1 VARARDKPA
10 NDATKTLKRAE
21 AFPPRPLG
29 VVIRASGGGSRPTE
43 HRLRVGTCILGSGK
57 SADFVITNPSVS
69 REHVE
74 IGVVP
79 EGVSVRDLGSR
90 NGTFYLRQ
98 RVKSITLHLGARI
111 EIGPVEV
118 TLDPDSDDLT
128 GPEIATGSYRG
139 MIGRAAAIRRLF
151 GVLARLEGSL
161 VNVLVTGE
169 SGTGKELVAR
179 ALHDGSSV
187 AAGPFVTV
195 NCGAIPRE
203 LVASELFGHRR
214 GAFTGAVDARKGAF
228 ESADGGTL
236 FLDEIGEL
244 PVDVQPSLLRALESG
259 EIRAVGADR
268 VSNVRV
274 RVVAATNRDLR
285 TEVGAGRFR
294 EDLFYRLAVVEL
306 AMPAL
311 RERIEDIEELANA
324 FATAAGAPALDAQT
338 IAKLHARRWPGNVRE
353 LRNVVQAYI
362 ALGQLPREG
371 PAGGVDSLDDALTR
385 LIDVSRPYADL
396 KDDLTDRFTRLYLEA
411 LMKHTQ
417 NNQSAAARMS
427 GLDRSWLWRLLV
439 KHEVTKG

>member
-151 GVLARLEGSL
+151 
-161 VNVLVTGE
+161 
-169 SGTGKELVAR
+169 
-179 ALHDGSSV
+179 
-187 AAGPFVTV
+187 
-195 NCGAIPRE
+195 
-203 LVASELFGHRR
+203 
-214 GAFTGAVDARKGAF
+214 AVD
-228 ESADGGTL
+228 
-236 FLDEIGEL
+236 
-244 PVDVQPSLLRALESG
+244 
-259 EIRAVGADR
+259 
-268 VSNVRV
+268 
-274 RVVAATNRDLR
+274 VV
-285 TEVGAGRFR
+285 
-294 EDLFYRLAVVEL
+294 
-306 AMPAL
+306 
-311 RERIEDIEELANA
+311 
-324 FATAAGAPALDAQT
+324 
-338 IAKLHARRWPGNVRE
+338 
-353 LRNVVQAYI
+353 
-362 ALGQLPREG
+362 
-371 PAGGVDSLDDALTR
+371 
-385 LIDVSRPYADL
+385 
-396 KDDLTDRFTRLYLEA
+396 
-411 LMKHTQ
+411 
-417 NNQSAAARMS
+417 
-427 GLDRSWLWRLLV
+427 
-439 KHEVTKG
+439 